1 MVTQTLEESKSK
13 LQEVKT
19 LEAEWEE
26 TNKAVLNTE
35 EKIQENE
42 KKIAELVEEQAKLR
56 RENTKLKKLELGK
69 SSQLKEAREV
79 LRGVDDKV
87 RVAQTEL
94 MSSLCGRAIFIFKEK
109 ATPTPAT
116 TTTTFMEPGPMAEA
130 ATEVADKVEGAEAKP
145 ASAAATE
152 VAEIVDGE
160 QAANGAKTAEAAIS
174 MDNPAAR
181 GATAGIEP
189 TKYPFAFKDVRERD
203 KISILNLPA
212 SYTKYIEWTT
222 KQKNKVG
229 TSLGSK
235 DPNLG
240 RLAGGVYEEVVEVT
254 LKVLSEI
261 QKMREDYRTHM
272 RKEALNCGF
281 RALDNYAVAGM
292 WTSFERVL
300 GLIDSISW
308 ELAPEE
314 SAELNVLRLRIEV
327 VNGDRGK
334 AEVMAKNTLDQAK
347 AQRWRGVIAA
357 ASSVL
362 SSITWHNSHEY

>member
-1 MVTQTLEESKSK
+1 MVTQTLDESKSK

-35 EKIQENE
+35 EKLQENE
-42 KKIAELVEEQAKLR
+42 TKLAELVEEQAKLR
-56 RENTKLKKLELGK
+56 REHTKLKKLELGK
-69 SSQLKEAREV
+69 SSQLKEAREA
-79 LRGVDDKV
+79 LRGVDDRV

-94 MSSLCGRAIFIFKEK
+94 MSSLCGRAIFIFKGK

-116 TTTTFMEPGPMAEA
+116 TTTTSMEPGPMAEE
-130 ATEVADKVEGAEAKP
+130 ATEVADKVEVAGAEP
-145 ASAAATE
+145 ASTSATE
-152 VAEIVDGE
+152 VAEIVNEE
-160 QAANGAKTAEAAIS
+160 QAANGAETAEAVILT
-174 MDNPAAR
+174 DNPAAR
-181 GATAGIEP
+181 GATA
-189 TKYPFAFKDVRERD
+189 KYPFAFKDVRERD
-203 KISILNLPA
+203 KISILNLPE

-281 RALDNYAVAGM
+281 RALDNFAVAGM

-300 GLIDSISW
+300 GLLDGISW
-308 ELAPEE
+308 VLAPEE
-314 SAELNVLRLRIEV
+314 SAELKVLRLRIEV

-334 AEVMAKNTLDQAK
+334 AEVLAKNTLDQAK